1 MSIQRMR
8 EWVKSHRILIGVLFG
23 LLVLSLLLTYSIGN
37 LGRSSAGSDE
47 VDYSAFEESIANQ
60 RAEQEANPDDYAT
73 NYNLANSLYEY
84 ANQLYQSENEE
95 DYQKGMD
102 ALAEAAPLYVRA
114 AENAGED
121 VNDLAKAQMYTRA
134 AQCYASV
141 DESAQAEEYYLLA
154 LDLAPDDLDT
164 VIAYAQYLAYAAR
177 YDESINLLNELSA
190 TIDDEATKSS
200 VDSLIQ
206 QLETLRDSA
215 ESTDEQ
221 ETQEESSTE
230 TTESEQ

>member
-37 LGRSSAGSDE
+37 LGRSSGGSGE

-60 RAEQEANPDDYAT
+60 RAEQEANPDDYAI

-95 DYQKGMD
+95 DYQKGLD
-102 ALAEAAPLYVRA
+102 ALAEAAPLYVNA

-141 DESAQAEEYYLLA
+141 DENTQAEEYYLLA
-154 LDLAPDDLDT
+154 VELAPDDLNT
-164 VIAYAQYLAYAAR
+164 VVAYAQYLAYDGR
-177 YDESINLLNELSA
+177 YDESIDLLNDLSS
-190 TIDDEATKSS
+190 TIEDADTKSS

-221 ETQEESSTE
+221 KTQEESSTE
-230 TTESEQ
+230 TTENEQ